1 MTKATA
7 LKILNPI
14 LALLFLN
21 QAATGLLADE
31 LPREAF
37 EILHEGGAY
46 VLIAAVALHVFLNWN
61 WVKATFFRKKAAV
74 PAPGVRT

>member
-7 LKILNPI
+7 LKILNPL
-14 LALLFLN
+14 LALLFIN
-21 QAATGLLADE
+21 QATTGLLADE

-46 VLIAAVALHVFLNWN
+46 VLIAGVVLHVVLNWN
-61 WVKATFFRKKAAV
+61 WVKATFFRKKPVVHA
-74 PAPGVRT
+74 

>member
-21 QAATGLLADE
+21 QAATGLLADH

-37 EILHEGGAY
+37 EILHEGGGY
-46 VLIAAVALHVFLNWN
+46 VLIAAVVLHVVLNWA
-61 WVKATFFRKKAAV
+61 WVKATFFRKKPV
-74 PAPGVRT
+74 VHP

>member
-46 VLIAAVALHVFLNWN
+46 LLIATVVLHVVLNWN
-61 WVKATFFRKKAAV
+61 WVMATFFRKKPVVHA
-74 PAPGVRT
+74 

>member
-46 VLIAAVALHVFLNWN
+46 LLIAGVVLHVFLNWN
-61 WVKATFFRKKAAV
+61 WVKATFFPKKPV
-74 PAPGVRT
+74 VHP

>member
-1 MTKATA
+1 MTKVTA

-14 LALLFLN
+14 LALLILN
-21 QAATGLLADE
+21 QAATGLLADY

-46 VLIAAVALHVFLNWN
+46 VLIAAVVLHVVLNWA
-61 WVKATFFRKKAAV
+61 WVKATFFRKKPV
-74 PAPGVRT
+74 VHP